1 VAEAGPSGASKLRVD
16 LLAIGLLLV
25 LTAVLFLPVAAF
37 VVGEDD
43 YRSHLIGLNNLL
55 LGEPF
60 RLFVVQAPHFLF
72 HLLVLAVYRA
82 APGTS
87 LTSAAFVVAVA
98 AYLAGALAIY
108 GLFSALLGRAKS
120 LRTAMLYATL
130 SLALM
135 LVMPINLLTPG
146 NRYLGYL
153 IPHAY
158 HNPTIVVLK
167 PLALV
172 LFYVSA
178 RCFDARPLPRPVAY
192 TAGAAIATLLAVLA
206 KPSYVIAL
214 APALSLVAAHALWR
228 GAPVHWR
235 LLVYGVLLPI
245 ALGVGVQMTFMS
257 ARRSFVF
264 APLAVFHEWA
274 RLINPAAASHLPL
287 KFLLSILFPLAVYVC
302 CLRLARGALYLNLAW
317 LTFAV
322 GAAYTYLLAES
333 GNDLGLG
340 NFTWSAQIT
349 VFVLFVASAVFFL
362 GWATRDAPRG
372 SVAATATIAL
382 VGLVFVLHLVSGLE
396 WYGLHTG
403 WLPMGYIIAVW

>member
-1 VAEAGPSGASKLRVD
+1 MAKLRID
-16 LLAIGLLLV
+16 ALAVGLLLM

-37 VVGEDD
+37 VIGEDD
-43 YRSHLIGLNNLL
+43 YRSHLLGLNNLL

-60 RLFVVQAPHFLF
+60 GQFLVQAPHFLF
-72 HLLVLAVYRA
+72 HLLVLSVYWA
-82 APGTS
+82 TPGTT
-87 LTSAAFVVAVA
+87 LTSAAFFVAVA
-98 AYLAGALAIY
+98 AYLAGSLAIY
-108 GLFSALLGRAKS
+108 GLFSALLGRATS
-120 LRTAMLYATL
+120 LRGGLLYATL

-158 HNPTIVVLK
+158 HNPTIVLLK

-172 LFYVSA
+172 LFYVSV
-178 RCFDARPLPRPVAY
+178 RCFDARPLPHPFAY
-192 TAGAAIATLLAVLA
+192 TAGAGVATLLCVLA

-214 APALSLVAAHALWR
+214 APALVPVAAHALRR
-228 GAPVHWR
+228 GAAVHWR

-245 ALGVGVQMTFMS
+245 MLAVGLQMTFMS
-257 ARRSFVF
+257 SRRGYMF

-274 RLINPAAASHLPL
+274 RLINPAADKNLLL
-287 KFLLSILFPLAVYVC
+287 KLVLSILFPLAVYVC
-302 CLRLARGALYLNLAW
+302 CLRQARNALYLNIAW

-322 GAAYTYLLAES
+322 GAAYTYLLAET
-333 GNDLGLG
+333 GADLGLG
-340 NFTWSAQIT
+340 NFTWSGQIT
-349 VFVLFVASAVFFL
+349 VFVLFVASAVFVL
-362 GWATRDAPRG
+362 GWATRDAPHASRG
-372 SVAATATIAL
+372 TTASL
-382 VGLVFVLHLVSGLE
+382 VVLGLVFMLHLVSGLE